1 LEHDRAYLA
10 FDLGLRLDAY
20 RSGDHDVRNC
30 LRTTICLSCFWLFQ
44 CLAAVSEEVRLEQL
58 LTKDEQS
65 TLGITTMS
73 PEGKTA
79 MRDALIRMYQQG
91 YRAGQTVNKP
101 VAVTVPSVI
110 ETQVDGEFSGWEGET
125 IVKLIN
131 GQIWQQMEYHYEY
144 HYAYM
149 PKVLVYPS
157 GGGFKMKIE
166 GTEQAIG
173 VQRLR

>member
-1 LEHDRAYLA
+1 M
-10 FDLGLRLDAY
+10 
-20 RSGDHDVRNC
+20 RNC
-30 LRTTICLSCFWLFQ
+30 LRTTICLSCFWLVQ
-44 CLAAVSEEVRLEQL
+44 YSAAGSQEIRLEQL

-65 TLGITTMS
+65 RLGITTMS

-79 MRDALIRMYQQG
+79 MHDALIRMYQQG
-91 YRAGQTVNKP
+91 YRAGQIVNKP
-101 VAVTVPSVI
+101 VAVPVPSVI

-131 GQIWQQMEYHYEY
+131 GQIWQQTEYHYEY

-157 GGGFKMKIE
+157 GGGFKMKVE
-166 GTEQAIG
+166 GTSEAIG
-173 VQRLR
+173 VQRLH